1 MKAKAALLYIWR
13 CYLLLPVFF
22 TFSLLYSSSS
32 FSQFEHRLISS
43 NMLAEIKFNYGFL
56 YAQHLELELFN
67 SHLTAFEFT
76 ILQETYGK
84 YKWERNYAYPLIG
97 MTFLYSGLGKSTY
110 LGDAYALFPFIDFP
124 LYRHKN
130 FMFNFRFGLG
140 VGYITKKFD
149 RLSDYKDLAIGSHL
163 NAAVSLMFEAR
174 YRLTSRV
181 MLSGGFNLQHFSNG
195 TLKEPNYGL
204 NLILVNLGVAYR
216 LVRENQFIG
225 DRFIPPTEPF
235 SAIIRRY
242 MEFNIGFAI
251 GYKNMQEIYGE
262 NFWIWH
268 LYENTFFQITRKSK
282 VGFGL
287 DLSYDN
293 SHIKI
298 LETKG
303 IEVNNKLQIL
313 RPGINGAYELLLSKL
328 GFILNLGY
336 YLGGKEK
343 SNGPLYEKISFQ
355 YNVSKLFFVNI
366 MLKVHFGRA
375 DYIGWGLGYHFLTF
389 YGKKTI
395 K

>member
-1 MKAKAALLYIWR
+1 MKVKAALSTIRR
-13 CYLLLPVFF
+13 CFLLPLLFSTLFF
-22 TFSLLYSSSS
+22 LYCPPL
-32 FSQFEHRLISS
+32 FSQFEHQLITS
-43 NMLAEIKFNYGFL
+43 NMLAEIKLNYGFL

-84 YKWERNYAYPLIG
+84 FKWERTYAYPLIG
-97 MTFLYSGLGKSTY
+97 MTFFYSGLGKSTY

-124 LYRHKN
+124 FYRHKN

-140 VGYITKKFD
+140 IGYITKKFD
-149 RLSDYKDLAIGSHL
+149 RLSNYKDLAIGSHF
-163 NAAVSLMFEAR
+163 NAAVSLMLEAR
-174 YRLTSRV
+174 YRLSSRI
-181 MLSGGFNLQHFSNG
+181 MLSGGFNFQHFSNG

-204 NLILVNLGVAYR
+204 NLVLVNLGVAYR

-235 SAIIRRY
+235 SAIVHRY
-242 MEFNIGFAI
+242 MEFNIGFAV

-262 NFWIWH
+262 NFWVYH
-268 LYENTFFQITRKSK
+268 LYENTFFQVSRKSK

-298 LETKG
+298 LETHG

-328 GFILNLGY
+328 GFIINLGY

-343 SNGPLYEKISFQ
+343 SNGPLYEKFSFQ
-355 YNVSKLFFVNI
+355 YNVSKWFFVNV

-375 DYIGWGLGYHFLTF
+375 DYIGWGVGYHFF
-389 YGKKTI
+389 QHYGKKTI